1 MADRKPTVLNP
12 AGYQENLQDTD
23 NLVVEA
29 APTSNNHA
37 VNKGYADT
45 EIAAAGKWNETSGAL
60 IPKQVSNDVVVG
72 GSTSDPKIKF
82 TAASGDIDLEG
93 TITSNIGGDTNA
105 FVIKSTNGQNIVSQ
119 YYKDAADGAA
129 IILGDLNGTAGVTLY
144 GSTGSGIFT
153 GNVTAD
159 SFTGPLTG
167 DITGNITGNINGNV
181 NGDVT
186 GNLTGDVTGD
196 VTGNL
201 TGDVTGDVTGNLTG
215 NVDGNVTGDVTG
227 DLTGNVNGN
236 VTGNLTG
243 DVNGDVTGNVNGD
256 VVGDLTGNVTGN
268 VTGDLSGGV
277 TGDVTGNVT
286 GNADT
291 ATKLKTAR
299 NINGTSFDGTSAIT
313 TAKWGTARNL
323 NGVSVDGSADKTLE
337 PYVERDDGSNAA
349 RYLTFVDN
357 SSAGYKRLNMDTQ
370 PKLESIN

>member
-243 DVNGDVTGNVNGD
+243 DVNGDVTGDLTVNGND
-256 VVGDLTGNVTGN
+256 
-268 VTGDLSGGV
+268 
-277 TGDVTGNVT
+277 
-286 GNADT
+286 
-291 ATKLKTAR
+291 R
-299 NINGTSFDGTSAIT
+299 Q
-313 TAKWGTARNL
+313 
-323 NGVSVDGSADKTLE
+323 
-337 PYVERDDGSNAA
+337 
-349 RYLTFVDN
+349 RY
-357 SSAGYKRLNMDTQ
+357 G
-370 PKLESIN
+370 